1 MQCSLNSVL
10 QVTLNGR
17 PGLAVSGGVRG
28 TTNTTNTTIPLTSVE
43 FYDVASGQW
52 VSLPGL
58 EAGRHSHSMMVEEG
72 RLRVVGGIMAGQKY
86 LRDMETFDGK
96 KWVRDRRGLRTGRKG
111 FSLVKIP
118 ADRFRKMS
126 VKSKRVPRRNKI
138 SPLLSF

>member
-1 MQCSLNSVL
+1 MARRL
-10 QVTLNGR
+10 QVYRETTL
-17 PGLAVSGGVRG
+17 PMLK
-28 TTNTTNTTIPLTSVE
+28 
-43 FYDVASGQW
+43 
-52 VSLPGL
+52 SLD
-58 EAGRHSHSMMVEEG
+58 EEG

-96 KWVRDRRGLRTGRKG
+96 KWVRDSRGLRTGRKG

-138 SPLLSF
+138 SV